1 MSGVVNVGV
10 VNVAQ
15 SLLEYMLREK
25 MRVSGGDLFTSFL
38 GLIAEKQCAVS
49 PIDDLPEV

>member
-15 SLLEYMLREK
+15 SN
-25 MRVSGGDLFTSFL
+25 
-38 GLIAEKQCAVS
+38 GLISRIVKNTIANNRQTIYLNILHQGHRKITTAGH
-49 PIDDLPEV
+49 L

>member
-15 SLLEYMLREK
+15 SLGKDFHRHHYHPYPVPTHGIYERSDVWE
-25 MRVSGGDLFTSFL
+25 D
-38 GLIAEKQCAVS
+38 
-49 PIDDLPEV
+49 